1 MAKSINSSLVL
12 GLAQYLHDF
21 RKCSKSIRLPKKKNK
36 ADPTTTV
43 LSLMK
48 KLQLWGYLKIYLQL
62 NASISAHHCHT
73 QTGMEKMEKST

>member
-1 MAKSINSSLVL
+1 MTLENVAKVKDY
-12 GLAQYLHDF
+12 Q
-21 RKCSKSIRLPKKKNK
+21 KKKK

-62 NASISAHHCHT
+62 KVSISTRHCHT
-73 QTGMEKMEKST
+73 EPE

>member
-1 MAKSINSSLVL
+1 MARTINSSLVL
-12 GLAQYLHDF
+12 GLTQYLHDF
-21 RKCSKSIRLPKKKNK
+21 RKCSKSKRLSKKKKK

-62 NASISAHHCHT
+62 KVSISTRHCHT
-73 QTGMEKMEKST
+73 EPE